1 MLMSY
6 AQARSGVRPAGFGAL
21 AFGALLAVYF
31 GALIKL
37 GGRIAV
43 KLLPAKHGTR
53 RSSHV

>member
-1 MLMSY
+1 MSY